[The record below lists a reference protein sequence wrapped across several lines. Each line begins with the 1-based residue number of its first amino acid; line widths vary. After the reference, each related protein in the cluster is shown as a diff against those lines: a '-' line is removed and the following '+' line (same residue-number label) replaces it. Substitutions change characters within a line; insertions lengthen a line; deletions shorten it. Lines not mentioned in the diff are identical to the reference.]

1 MVHIGGKIAH
11 GVSATSVRRS
21 IGVGG
26 MNSKTVVEVAL
37 FFIEFEVYNGL
48 LIDIV

>member
-1 MVHIGGKIAH
+1 MVYPQ
-11 GVSATSVRRS
+11 RRCEELF
-21 IGVGG
+21 GVGG